1 MEHIGLKTTRLRSL
15 GGEQLILG
23 NSDVINTRIRNLGRM
38 EDRRGALKV
47 GVTYDTPRDLLAQ
60 IPGWIEEI
68 VAAQEET
75 RFDRCH
81 LSGFADSAI
90 EFDTVFY
97 MTVPSTPGS
106 WTRSRRCCSR
116 STNGS
121 TGTASSSRTRHR
133 SSTRSPRLV
142 DKNPLE
148 SIVWAAVAAG
158 FGPAAHGFGTHTVS
172 LPFRQ
177 DLRVRHA
184 RGVTSAGTRPAS
196 QSTRMD
202 TTDFSFH
209 TSPIMLLSGT
219 ANPALAQGIADV
231 LGERLCDV
239 TIKRFADGEI
249 FVRIDENVRGRDV
262 FLIQPTNPPAEN
274 VLELLILLDAA
285 KRASA
290 ARVTAVVPYYGYGR
304 SDRKDQPRVS
314 IAAKLL
320 ANLMTAA
327 GADRVLSIDFHQ
339 HQIQGF
345 FDIPVDH
352 LYAAPVFR
360 RYYEMK
366 KLDNLVVV
374 ATDVSAAKMA
384 RGYARRLGGDL
395 AIIDK
400 RRPAPNEAEVS
411 NIVGEVEGKHCIVPD
426 DMIDTAGTMVSAI
439 EVLKERGA
447 LDIYVLATH
456 PLFSGRRWSASR
468 WPT

>member
-1 MEHIGLKTTRLRSL
+1 
-15 GGEQLILG
+15 
-23 NSDVINTRIRNLGRM
+23 
-38 EDRRGALKV
+38 
-47 GVTYDTPRDLLAQ
+47 
-60 IPGWIEEI
+60 
-68 VAAQEET
+68 
-75 RFDRCH
+75 
-81 LSGFADSAI
+81 
-90 EFDTVFY
+90 
-97 MTVPSTPGS
+97 
-106 WTRSRRCCSR
+106 
-116 STNGS
+116 
-121 TGTASSSRTRHR
+121 
-133 SSTRSPRLV
+133 
-142 DKNPLE
+142 
-148 SIVWAAVAAG
+148 
-158 FGPAAHGFGTHTVS
+158 
-172 LPFRQ
+172 
-177 DLRVRHA
+177 
-184 RGVTSAGTRPAS
+184 
-196 QSTRMD
+196 MD

-219 ANPALAQGIADV
+219 ANRALAQGIADV

-249 FVRIDENVRGRDV
+249 FVRINENVRGRDV

-274 VLELLILLDAA
+274 VLELLILIDAA

-314 IAAKLL
+314 IAAKML

-345 FDIPVDH
+345 FVIPVDH

-384 RGYARRLGGDL
+384 RGYARRLGGEI

-411 NIVGEVEGKHCIVPD
+411 NIVGDVEGKHCIVPD

-439 EVLKERGA
+439 DVLKERGA
-447 LDIYVLATH
+447 LDVYVLASH
-456 PLFSGRRWSASR
+456 PLFSGPAVERLAGADVREITVTDTVPLRPGVSEALPNLTVLSVASLLAQAIES
-468 WPT
+468 THTNSSVSKLFK